1 MSNILIFKFVTGDIV
16 AADSTYNK
24 KDGTYFLE
32 NPLEVYFKRTPTG
45 GSMIGLYPWLIR
57 EVILANNCIIEENKV
72 LSISHPTAK
81 FAEYYEVMN
90 SMFDKKNDPTF
101 LEKQL
106 DEIIE
111 YYKHYDDSKSD
122 HDDFMEEH
130 DDELEEEIEIP
141 KIRRSKDKKY
151 HWKGDTPIIY

>member
-1 MSNILIFKFVTGDIV
+1 MSNILIFKLVTGEIV
-16 AADSTYNK
+16 TADSTYNK

-32 NPLEVYFKRTPTG
+32 NPLEVYFKRTSSG
-45 GSMIGLYPWLIR
+45 GSMIGLYPWLIK

-81 FAEYYEVMN
+81 FAEYYDVMN
-90 SMFDKKNDPTF
+90 VIFDKKNHPEL

-111 YYKHYDDSKSD
+111 HYKNFD
-122 HDDFMEEH
+122 HDKEDVVDMYEEY
-130 DDELEEEIEIP
+130 EEEEIEIP
-141 KIRRSKDKKY
+141 KNTRSRNKNI
-151 HWKGDTPIIY
+151 H